1 MAQTRTKHRA
11 WSGWRL
17 QSNTGQPDGPTVKEQ
32 KMDNTQ
38 IVLKSRPRGMVALE
52 NFEVRSGAAPTP
64 AEGQLLVKNLYLSV
78 DPYMRGRMNAA
89 PSYAANFEVGEVVP
103 GRTVGR
109 VVATRNPSFA
119 EGDVVLGGL
128 GWENYSLTD
137 GSGLRKLPEDA
148 EHLSAYL
155 GVLGMPGFTGYY
167 GLLEIGRPRSGETV
181 YVSGAGGAVGS
192 VVGQV
197 AKLKG
202 CRVVGSAGSDEKVA
216 YLLELGFDAAFNY
229 RTVSSLREAVASVC
243 PSGLDIYFDNVG
255 GDTLEAAL
263 AAMNSYGRI
272 VACGSISRYNDA
284 EPRPGPSNLFLV
296 VTRRLTIQGFI
307 ISDHEDHRPAF
318 ETDMERWLA
327 AGELRYRETV
337 TEGIESAPEAFLR
350 LFTGAKI
357 GKQIVRVG

>member
-1 MAQTRTKHRA
+1 M
-11 WSGWRL
+11 
-17 QSNTGQPDGPTVKEQ
+17 
-32 KMDNTQ
+32 
-38 IVLKSRPRGMVALE
+38 
-52 NFEVRSGAAPTP
+52 P
-64 AEGQLLVKNLYLSV
+64 A
-78 DPYMRGRMNAA
+78 
-89 PSYAANFEVGEVVP
+89 
-103 GRTVGR
+103 
-109 VVATRNPSFA
+109 ATR
-119 EGDVVLGGL
+119 
-128 GWENYSLTD
+128 
-137 GSGLRKLPEDA
+137 
-148 EHLSAYL
+148 
-155 GVLGMPGFTGYY
+155 
-167 GLLEIGRPRSGETV
+167 RSPTCSSS
-181 YVSGAGGAVGS
+181 VS
-192 VVGQV
+192 
-197 AKLKG
+197 
-202 CRVVGSAGSDEKVA
+202 
-216 YLLELGFDAAFNY
+216 DAAFNY